1 MRNLRGIKKDIE
13 YLTSEVISDCL
24 VYLDMNDNAHEEE
37 VSKIISDSFDLRDD
51 VVVKINKYPREGAA
65 KYFKALETE
74 MVASVDALFEKLSK
88 ISGEGKAPEAAA
100 AAAAKKPAAKKPAA
114 EKPAAEAKKPAAKK
128 PAAAAKKPAAEKKAA
143 E

>member
-37 VSKIISDSFDLRDD
+37 VSKIISDAFDLRDD

-65 KYFKALETE
+65 KYFKTLETE
-74 MVASVDALFEKLSK
+74 MIASVDALFEKLSK

-114 EKPAAEAKKPAAKK
+114 EKK
-128 PAAAAKKPAAEKKAA
+128 PAAAAKKPVAEKKAA